1 MARTKQTARKSTGG
15 KAPCKTVAFQTYAAR
30 KQAAVKQQGK
40 KELTE
45 AELQATAP
53 VEVNYDVSY
62 ESSFYAH
69 HFTAQ
74 VTTTDLLLPSFGIA
88 TTTDPL
94 STADNKNVERWLS
107 VNFNSC
113 LDGPGIR
120 THRAQLQLVITL
132 DISGSMSD
140 RFEGEPGKTKL
151 QIAQQSLLTLL
162 KQLGPDDAL
171 GIVLFNHAPTVLQP
185 IEKLSSIDRKKIE
198 GDIMKLRA
206 GGGTEITKAIQTATD
221 LYNEVTNKK
230 GMKDDNNMI
239 SRRIFFLTDM
249 EVSTADGQSFL
260 ARIQDNAQKQT
271 IWSTVVGVGLD
282 LGAEVIQRVSRT
294 IGCNYCNVRNARTFD
309 ELMNTEFHYTV
320 TPIGFN
326 IDLTLLG
333 DRYAIEQ
340 GYGSPEVH
348 QLEDQVNTRQS
359 ISFITEFPSP
369 MNTKNEVRGGC
380 LLFKIIDQHKD
391 QPEEKFHIKT
401 SWDTI
406 TGIRQVNEQE
416 FQFSNDIDSYT
427 HSGIRKG
434 ILLVR
439 YTAFMKRYLKLR
451 QAAATPDIIDEYQTM
466 RRQYPRLVE
475 YFHKEMTALDDRSLN
490 EEEYKHLLDIAQED
504 DIPLNE
510 NLRQAPPVATTTEA
524 AAATTS
530 TTTDTVDTPVVAKT
544 TLPALDS
551 LLRRELQTLAK
562 QHSIKG
568 NLKTEQLVRKL
579 SDVITSETRTATG
592 TDDDVCCICL
602 TNKSSVILL
611 PCNHR
616 CLCNDCA
623 SKQEEKLEKCPIC
636 RQDILQSTGA
646 TATQPAKRQRTA

>member
-15 KAPCKTVAFQTYAAR
+15 KAPRKTVAFQTHAAR
-30 KQAAVKQQGK
+30 KQAQAKQQGK
-40 KELTE
+40 KEVTE
-45 AELQATAP
+45 AELEATAP
-53 VEVNYDVSY
+53 LEVTYDVSY

-74 VTTTDLLLPSFGIA
+74 LTTTDLFLPSFGIA
-88 TTTDPL
+88 TTTNPL
-94 STADNKNVERWLS
+94 ETVENKNVERWLS

-120 THRAQLQLVITL
+120 THRAQLHLIITL

-151 QIAQQSLLTLL
+151 QVAQQSLLTLL
-162 KQLGPDDAL
+162 KQLGPNDAL
-171 GIVLFNHAPTVLQP
+171 GIVLFNHTATVLQP
-185 IEKLSSIDRKKIE
+185 IEKISEINKTKLE
-198 GDIMKLRA
+198 ADILKLRA
-206 GGGTEITKAIQTATD
+206 GGGTKISEAIQTSSD
-221 LYNEVTNKK
+221 LYTSLKDKK
-230 GMKDDNNMI
+230 GMNNDNNMI

-249 EVSTADGQSFL
+249 EVSTEDGRAFL
-260 ARIQDNAQKQT
+260 THIQRNAQKET

-282 LGAEVIQRVSRT
+282 LGTDVIQSVSRT

-326 IDLTLLG
+326 IDLVLNG
-333 DRYAIEQ
+333 ERYTIEQ

-348 QLEDQVNTRQS
+348 QLEDKIVTRQS
-359 ISFITEFPSP
+359 IKLITEFPSP
-369 MNTKNEVRGGC
+369 MNEKNEVRGGC
-380 LLFKIIDQHKD
+380 LLFKIIDNKKD
-391 QPEEKFHIKT
+391 EVEEKFQMNT

-406 TGIRQVNEQE
+406 TGIRQNNQQE
-416 FQFSNDIDSYT
+416 LQFSNEINSFT
-427 HSGIRKG
+427 HSGIRKA

-439 YTAFMKRYLKLR
+439 YTAFMKRYLKVR
-451 QAAATPDIIDEYQTM
+451 QASATPEIIDEYQAM

-475 YFHKEMTALDDRSLN
+475 YFHNEMTALDDKSLN

-510 NLRQAPPVATTTEA
+510 NLRFAPATTTT
-524 AAATTS
+524 AATAAPVN
-530 TTTDTVDTPVVAKT
+530 VDVPVVAKK
-544 TLPALDS
+544 TLPS
-551 LLRRELQTLAK
+551 LEDLPRRDLQTLAK

-568 NLKTEQLVRKL
+568 NLKTEELVRKL
-579 SDVITSETRTATG
+579 SDTIVDNKTTTVATP
-592 TDDDVCCICL
+592 DDVCCICL

-611 PCNHR
+611 PCSHK
-616 CLCNDCA
+616 CLCDGCA
-623 SKQEEKLEKCPIC
+623 NSQEEKLFKCPIC
-636 RQDILQSTGA
+636 RKDILRAPTP
-646 TATQPAKRQRTA
+646 TAKRQRTA